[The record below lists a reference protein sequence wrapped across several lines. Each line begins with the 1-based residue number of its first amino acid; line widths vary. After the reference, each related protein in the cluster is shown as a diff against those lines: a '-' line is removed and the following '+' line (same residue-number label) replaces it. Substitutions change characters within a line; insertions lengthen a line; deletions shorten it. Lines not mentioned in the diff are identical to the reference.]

1 MTCQSCLHLIT
12 IVTLGEEYK
21 LRSSLNYYCMI
32 LFHPHATP
40 SLSFSLSLS
49 LLGPNIL
56 LTALLAQY
64 VNLGRFIE
72 NSMQDSHS

>member
-1 MTCQSCLHLIT
+1 
-12 IVTLGEEYK
+12 
-21 LRSSLNYYCMI
+21 MI

-40 SLSFSLSLS
+40 SLS

-72 NSMQDSHS
+72 NSTQGSHL